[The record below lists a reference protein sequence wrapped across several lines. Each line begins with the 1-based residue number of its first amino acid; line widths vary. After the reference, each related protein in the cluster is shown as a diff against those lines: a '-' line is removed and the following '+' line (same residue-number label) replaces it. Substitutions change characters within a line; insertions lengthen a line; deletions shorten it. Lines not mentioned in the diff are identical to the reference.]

1 MALAAQTGFT
11 PHGESTR
18 PPATGR
24 RGMVASGS
32 QHATIA
38 GLRAL
43 QADGNAVDAA
53 VAVAAGLNVAEPFMS
68 GMGGVGIALV
78 HIPPTSPLDKGDL
91 KASTPVSPLDKGGL
105 QGITRTINYSGHAPN
120 DIDPSSMTRE
130 DMDYGPLSMLV
141 PGNIGGWL
149 MMHDEYGTL
158 PRAQV
163 FEYAID
169 LAENGVPMTPLMA
182 TTITDSIDKIDE
194 LTEEGATPPLEFTA
208 AGAGALLRQQQLAES
223 MRRVVEGGLVEF
235 YEGSLGDEICD
246 GQKAFDGVIN
256 RDELAAY
263 RPYWE
268 EPLSSTYRDYEIR
281 VPAPNSSAFQML
293 ETLNILEGYELEPGT
308 AATQHLLVE
317 AVLKAADDRTR
328 YSGDPKHVDIPL
340 DRLLSKEYAEEL
352 RASISASKFGGF
364 PAERWNRSAVEASL
378 PGIWNPLSAAQSPMT
393 THFAT
398 ADQWGNVVTVTQ
410 TLGGGFGSCHAPK
423 GTGVFINN
431 MGKWFDLNQGSPNDL
446 AGGRAVDF
454 VIAPSQIY
462 SSSDSGS
469 STNEGNVEGKGDF
482 LASIGTPGSYGILH
496 TTIQMIHQ
504 FLDCGKNIQEAIE
517 APRFRYYDMGALMFE
532 SRFDA
537 EMLEQLGDI
546 GYRYDLLP
554 PYTNA
559 VGGAHAIHRTSHGTY
574 LGAADPRR
582 DGFALGY

>member
-1 MALAAQTGFT
+1 MALAAQAGPT

-38 GLRAL
+38 GLQAL
-43 QADGNAVDAA
+43 QAGGNAVDAA
-53 VAVAAGLNVAEPFMS
+53 VAVASGLNVAEPFMS

-78 HIPPTSPLDKGDL
+78 YI
-91 KASTPVSPLDKGGL
+91 ASEGK
-105 QGITRTINYSGHAPN
+105 TRTINYSGHAPN
-120 DIDPSSMTRE
+120 DIDPSGMTRDDVE
-130 DMDYGPLSMLV
+130 YGPLSMLV

-149 MMHDEYGTL
+149 TMHDEYGTL
-158 PRAQV
+158 SRAQV

-169 LAENGVPMTPLMA
+169 LAENGVPMTPLIA
-182 TTITDSIDKIDE
+182 TTIADTEDKIQE
-194 LTEEGATPPLEFTA
+194 LTEEDATPPLEYSA
-208 AGAGALLRQQQLAES
+208 IEAGALLRQQQLAES
-223 MRRVVEGGLVEF
+223 FRRVVEGGLNEF
-235 YEGSLGDEICD
+235 YEGSLGDEICS
-246 GQKAFDGVIN
+246 GQKAFNGVIN
-256 RDELAAY
+256 REELAAY

-268 EPLSSTYRDYEIR
+268 ETLSSTYRGHEVR
-281 VPAPNSSAFQML
+281 VPGPNSSAFQML
-293 ETLNILEGYELEPGT
+293 QTLNILDGYDLEPGT
-308 AATQHLLVE
+308 AATQHLIVE
-317 AVLKAADDRTR
+317 AVLKAADDRTH
-328 YSGDPKHVDIPL
+328 YSGDPRFVDIPL
-340 DRLLSKEYAEEL
+340 DRLLSLEYAEEI
-352 RASISASKFGGF
+352 RASISLDKFSGF

-378 PGIWNPLSAAQSPMT
+378 PGVWNPVPAAQAPMT

-446 AGGRAVDF
+446 KGGHAVDF

-462 SSSDSGS
+462 ADDDS
-469 STNEGNVEGKGDF
+469 TFV
-482 LASIGTPGSYGILH
+482 ASIGTPGSYGILH

-504 FLDCGKNIQEAIE
+504 FIDCGKNIQEAIE
-517 APRFRYYDMGALMFE
+517 APRFRYYDIGALMFE

-537 EMLEQLGDI
+537 EMLEQLGNM
-546 GYRYDLLP
+546 GYQYDLLP

-559 VGGAHAIHRTSHGTY
+559 VGGAHAIHRTPHGTY

>member
-1 MALAAQTGFT
+1 MALAAQTGST
-11 PHGESTR
+11 PHGDSTR

-24 RGMVASGS
+24 RGMIASGS

-38 GLRAL
+38 GLQAL
-43 QADGNAVDAA
+43 HAGGNAVDAA

-78 HIPPTSPLDKGDL
+78 YLADEG
-91 KASTPVSPLDKGGL
+91 V
-105 QGITRTINYSGHAPN
+105 TRTINYSGHAPN
-120 DIDPSSMTRE
+120 DIDPSSMTRA
-130 DMDYGPLSMLV
+130 DMEYGPLSMLV

-149 MMHDEYGTL
+149 TMHDEYGQL
-158 PRAQV
+158 PRSKV

-182 TTITDSIDKIDE
+182 TTIADTIDKIDE
-194 LTEEGATPPLEFTA
+194 LTEADASPPLEFSDVE
-208 AGAGALLRQQQLAES
+208 AGALLKQHQLAES
-223 MRRVVEGGLVEF
+223 MRRVVEGGITEF
-235 YEGSLGDEICD
+235 YEGSLGDEICA
-246 GQKAFDGVIN
+246 GQKAFNGVIN
-256 RDELAAY
+256 RDELAEY

-281 VPAPNSSAFQML
+281 VPRPNSSAFQML
-293 ETLNILEGYELEPGT
+293 ETLNIMEGYDLEPGT
-308 AATQHLLVE
+308 ALTEHLMIE
-317 AVLKAADDRTR
+317 AVLKSADDRVT
-328 YSGDPKHVDIPL
+328 YSGDPRIVDIPL
-340 DRLLSKEYAEEL
+340 DRLISKDYAEEI
-352 RASISASKFGGF
+352 RSGIDSHNFNGF
-364 PAERWNRSAVEASL
+364 PPERWNRSAVEASL
-378 PGIWNPLSAAQSPMT
+378 PGIWNPPSAAKSPMT

-431 MGKWFDLNQGSPNDL
+431 MGKWFDLNQGSPNDIK
-446 AGGRAVDF
+446 GGKAVDF
-454 VIAPSQIY
+454 VIAPSQIF
-462 SSSDSGS
+462 SASQVSPTSG
-469 STNEGNVEGKGDF
+469 GNAEDKGGF
-482 LASIGTPGSYGILH
+482 IASIGTPGSYGILH

-504 FLDCGKNIQEAIE
+504 FLDCGKNIQEALE
-517 APRFRYYDMGALMFE
+517 APRFRYYDIGALMFE

-537 EMLEQLGDI
+537 GMLEQLANI
-546 GYRYDLLP
+546 GYTYDLLP

-582 DGFALGY
+582 DGVALGY

>member
-1 MALAAQTGFT
+1 MALAAQAGPT

-24 RGMVASGS
+24 RGMVASAS

-38 GLRAL
+38 GLQAL
-43 QADGNAVDAA
+43 QAGGNAVDAA

-78 HIPPTSPLDKGDL
+78 YMADEGK
-91 KASTPVSPLDKGGL
+91 
-105 QGITRTINYSGHAPN
+105 TRTINYSGHAPN
-120 DIDPSSMTRE
+120 DIDPSTMTRD
-130 DMDYGPLSMLV
+130 DMEYGPLSMLV

-149 MMHDEYGTL
+149 TMHDEYGKL

-169 LAENGVPMTPLMA
+169 LAENGVPMTPLIA
-182 TTITDSIDKIDE
+182 TTVADSIDKIQE
-194 LTEEGATPPLEFTA
+194 LTEDDAKPPLEFSA
-208 AGAGALLRQQQLAES
+208 VEAGALLHQQQLAES
-223 MRRVVEGGLVEF
+223 FRRVVEGGLTEF
-235 YEGSLGDEICD
+235 YEGSLGDEIYE
-246 GQKAFDGVIN
+246 GQRAFNGVIN
-256 RDELAAY
+256 REELAAY

-268 EPLSSTYRDYEIR
+268 EPLSSTYRDYELR
-281 VPAPNSSAFQML
+281 VPKPNSSAFQML
-293 ETLNILEGYELEPGT
+293 ETLNILDGYDLDPGT
-308 AATQHLLVE
+308 ATTEHLIIE
-317 AVLKAADDRTR
+317 AVLRAADDRTR
-328 YSGDPKHVDIPL
+328 YSGDPRDVDIPL
-340 DRLLSKEYAEEL
+340 DRLLSQEYAEEI
-352 RASISASKFGGF
+352 RGSISPDKFSGF

-378 PGIWNPLSAAQSPMT
+378 PGVWNPVPAAQSPMT

-446 AGGRAVDF
+446 GGGRVVDF

-462 SSSDSGS
+462 S
-469 STNEGNVEGKGDF
+469 GDDATF
-482 LASIGTPGSYGILH
+482 MASIGTPGSYGILH

-517 APRFRYYDMGALMFE
+517 APRFRYYDVGALMFE

-537 EMLEQLGDI
+537 GMLEQLGTM
-546 GYRYDLLP
+546 GYEYGLLP

>member
-1 MALAAQTGFT
+1 MALAAQTGST
-11 PHGESTR
+11 PHGDSTR

-24 RGMVASGS
+24 RGMIASGS

-38 GLRAL
+38 GLQAL
-43 QADGNAVDAA
+43 QAGGNAVDAA

-78 HIPPTSPLDKGDL
+78 YLADEG
-91 KASTPVSPLDKGGL
+91 V
-105 QGITRTINYSGHAPN
+105 TRTINYSGHAPN
-120 DIDPSSMTRE
+120 DIDPSSMTRA
-130 DMDYGPLSMLV
+130 DMEYGPLSMLV

-149 MMHDEYGTL
+149 TMHDEYGQL
-158 PRAQV
+158 PRSKV

-182 TTITDSIDKIDE
+182 TTIADTIDKIDE
-194 LTEEGATPPLEFTA
+194 LTEADASPPLEFSDVE
-208 AGAGALLRQQQLAES
+208 AGALLKQQQLAES
-223 MRRVVEGGLVEF
+223 MRRVVEGGITEF
-235 YEGSLGDEICD
+235 YEGSLGDEICA
-246 GQKAFDGVIN
+246 GQKAFNGVIN
-256 RDELAAY
+256 RDELAEY

-281 VPAPNSSAFQML
+281 VPRPNSSAFQML
-293 ETLNILEGYELEPGT
+293 ETLNIMEGYDLEPGT
-308 AATQHLLVE
+308 ALTEHLMIE
-317 AVLKAADDRTR
+317 AVLKSADDRVT
-328 YSGDPKHVDIPL
+328 YSGDPRYVDIPL
-340 DRLLSKEYAEEL
+340 DRLISKDYAEEI
-352 RASISASKFGGF
+352 RSGIDSHKFNGF
-364 PAERWNRSAVEASL
+364 PPERWNRSAVEASL
-378 PGIWNPLSAAQSPMT
+378 PGIWNPPSAAKSPMT

-431 MGKWFDLNQGSPNDL
+431 MGKWFDLNQGSPNDIK
-446 AGGRAVDF
+446 GGKTVDF

-462 SSSDSGS
+462 SGGDSP
-469 STNEGNVEGKGDF
+469 TF
-482 LASIGTPGSYGILH
+482 IASIGTPGSYGILH

-517 APRFRYYDMGALMFE
+517 APRFRYYDIGALMFE

-537 EMLEQLGDI
+537 GMLTQLANI
-546 GYRYDLLP
+546 GYTYDLLP

-582 DGFALGY
+582 DGVALGW

>member
-1 MALAAQTGFT
+1 MALAAQSGPT

-38 GLRAL
+38 GLQAL
-43 QADGNAVDAA
+43 QAGGNAVDAA
-53 VAVAAGLNVAEPFMS
+53 VAVASGLNVAEPFMS

-78 HIPPTSPLDKGDL
+78 HIPPTSPLSKGEL
-91 KASTPVSPLDKGGL
+91 KGV
-105 QGITRTINYSGHAPN
+105 TRTINYSGHAPN
-120 DIDPSSMTRE
+120 DIDPSGMTRD

-158 PRAQV
+158 PRSKV

-182 TTITDSIDKIDE
+182 TTIADAIDKIDE
-194 LTEEGATPPLEFTA
+194 LTEDDANPPLEYLA
-208 AGAGALLRQQQLAES
+208 IEAGVLLRQQQLAES
-223 MRRVVEGGLVEF
+223 MRRVVEGGIVEF
-235 YEGSLGDEICD
+235 YEGSLGDELYE
-246 GQKAFDGVIN
+246 GQKAVNGVIN
-256 RDELAAY
+256 REELAAY
-263 RPYWE
+263 RPRWE

-281 VPAPNSSAFQML
+281 VPKPNSSAFQML
-293 ETLNILEGYELEPGT
+293 QTLNILEGYELEPGT
-308 AATQHLLVE
+308 ALTEHLIVE
-317 AVLKAADDRTR
+317 AVLKAADDRVL
-328 YSGDPKHVDIPL
+328 YSGDPRHVDIPL
-340 DRLLSKEYAEEL
+340 DRLTSKEYAEKL
-352 RASISASKFGGF
+352 RSAISLTEFSGF
-364 PAERWNRSAVEASL
+364 PAERWNRGVVEASL
-378 PGIWNPLSAAQSPMT
+378 PGVWNPATAGVSPMT

-431 MGKWFDLNQGSPNDL
+431 MGKWFDLNEGSPNDL

-462 SSSDSGS
+462 SGDDS
-469 STNEGNVEGKGDF
+469 TF
-482 LASIGTPGSYGILH
+482 IASIGTPGSYGILH

-504 FLDCGKNIQEAIE
+504 FLDCEHNIQEAIE
-517 APRFRYYDMGALMFE
+517 MPRFRYYDTGALMFE
-532 SRFDA
+532 ARFDS
-537 EMLEQLGDI
+537 EVLEQLAAM
-546 GYRYDLLP
+546 GYEYGLLP
-554 PYTNA
+554 PFTNA
-559 VGGAHAIHRTSHGTY
+559 VGGAHGIHRTPHGTY
-574 LGAADPRR
+574 MGGADPRR

>member
-1 MALAAQTGFT
+1 MALAAQTGST
-11 PHGESTR
+11 PHGDSTR

-38 GLRAL
+38 GLQAL
-43 QADGNAVDAA
+43 QAGGNAVDAA

-78 HIPPTSPLDKGDL
+78 YLADEG
-91 KASTPVSPLDKGGL
+91 V
-105 QGITRTINYSGHAPN
+105 TRTINYSGHAPN
-120 DIDPSSMTRE
+120 DIDPSSMTRA
-130 DMDYGPLSMLV
+130 DMEYGPLSMLV

-149 MMHDEYGTL
+149 TMHDEYGQL
-158 PRAQV
+158 PRSKV

-182 TTITDSIDKIDE
+182 TTIADTMDKIDE
-194 LTEEGATPPLEFTA
+194 LTEADASPPLEFSDVE
-208 AGAGALLRQQQLAES
+208 AGALLKQQQLAQS
-223 MRRVVEGGLVEF
+223 MRRVVEGGITEF
-235 YEGSLGDEICD
+235 YEGSLGDEICA
-246 GQKAFDGVIN
+246 GQKAFNGVIN
-256 RDELAAY
+256 RDELAEY

-281 VPAPNSSAFQML
+281 VPRPNSSAFQML
-293 ETLNILEGYELEPGT
+293 ETLNIMEGYDLEPGT
-308 AATQHLLVE
+308 ALTEHLMIE
-317 AVLKAADDRTR
+317 AVLKSADDRVT
-328 YSGDPKHVDIPL
+328 YSGDPRYVDIPL
-340 DRLLSKEYAEEL
+340 DRLISKDYAEEI
-352 RASISASKFGGF
+352 RSGIDSRKFNGF
-364 PAERWNRSAVEASL
+364 PPERWNRSAVEASL
-378 PGIWNPLSAAQSPMT
+378 PGIWNPPSAAKSPMT

-431 MGKWFDLNQGSPNDL
+431 MGKWFDLNQGSPNDIK
-446 AGGRAVDF
+446 GGKTVDF

-462 SSSDSGS
+462 SGGDSP
-469 STNEGNVEGKGDF
+469 TF
-482 LASIGTPGSYGILH
+482 IASIGTPGSYGILH

-517 APRFRYYDMGALMFE
+517 APRFRYYDVGALMFE

-537 EMLEQLGDI
+537 VMLTQLANI
-546 GYRYDLLP
+546 GYTYDLLP

-582 DGFALGY
+582 DGVALGW

>member
-1 MALAAQTGFT
+1 MALAAQTGST
-11 PHGESTR
+11 PHGDSTR

-38 GLRAL
+38 GLQAL
-43 QADGNAVDAA
+43 QAGGNAVDAA

-78 HIPPTSPLDKGDL
+78 YLADEG
-91 KASTPVSPLDKGGL
+91 V
-105 QGITRTINYSGHAPN
+105 TRTINYSGHAPN
-120 DIDPSSMTRE
+120 DIDPSSMTRA
-130 DMDYGPLSMLV
+130 DMEYGPLSMLV

-149 MMHDEYGTL
+149 TMHDEYGQM
-158 PRAQV
+158 PRSKV

-182 TTITDSIDKIDE
+182 TTIADTIDKIDE
-194 LTEEGATPPLEFTA
+194 LTEADASPPLEFSDVE
-208 AGAGALLRQQQLAES
+208 AGALLKQQQLAQS
-223 MRRVVEGGLVEF
+223 MRRVVEGGITEF
-235 YEGSLGDEICD
+235 YEGSLGDEICA
-246 GQKAFDGVIN
+246 GQKAFNGVIN
-256 RDELAAY
+256 RDELAEY

-281 VPAPNSSAFQML
+281 VPRPNSSAFQML
-293 ETLNILEGYELEPGT
+293 ETLNIMEGYDLEPGT
-308 AATQHLLVE
+308 ALTEHLMIE
-317 AVLKAADDRTR
+317 AVLQSADDRVT
-328 YSGDPKHVDIPL
+328 YSGDPRYVDIPL
-340 DRLLSKEYAEEL
+340 DRLISKDYAEEI
-352 RASISASKFGGF
+352 RSGIDSHKFNGF
-364 PAERWNRSAVEASL
+364 PPERWNRSAVEASL
-378 PGIWNPLSAAQSPMT
+378 PGIWNPPSAAKSPMT

-431 MGKWFDLNQGSPNDL
+431 MGKWFDLNQGSPNDIK
-446 AGGRAVDF
+446 GGKTVDF

-462 SSSDSGS
+462 SGGDSP
-469 STNEGNVEGKGDF
+469 TF
-482 LASIGTPGSYGILH
+482 IASIGTPGSYGILH

-517 APRFRYYDMGALMFE
+517 APRFRYYDVGALMFE

-537 EMLEQLGDI
+537 GMLDQLGEL
-546 GYRYDLLP
+546 GYTYDLLP

-582 DGFALGY
+582 DGVALGW